1 MSELALECRNVSKNY
16 GKFTALDGVNI
27 KLNRGHITGLL
38 GPNGSGKTT
47 LIKLVNG
54 LLQPSSGSIVVC
66 GYSVGPESK
75 ALVSYLPDRICL
87 DPLMRVRDAVNF
99 YADFYA
105 DFNRDSASAMLN
117 DLHLD
122 TEKRMKTLSKGNQE
136 KVQLILVMARR
147 AELYLLDE
155 PIGGVDPAAR
165 DYIINTI
172 LANYNKN
179 AAVLIS
185 THLIQDVEQVLD
197 DIIFLKNGKIALE
210 GSASDIREEKNMSID
225 SLFREVFKC

>member
-1 MSELALECRNVSKNY
+1 MNELVLECCNLSKRY
-16 GKFTALDGVNI
+16 GTLMALDGVNV
-27 KLNRGHITGLL
+27 KLQGGRITGLL

-54 LLQPSSGSIVVC
+54 LLQPSAGSIAVC
-66 GYSVGPESK
+66 GNPVGPESK

-87 DPLMRVRDAVNF
+87 DPLMKARDILRF

-105 DFNRDSASAMLN
+105 GFSWDNALKMLK
-117 DLHLD
+117 DLGLD
-122 TEKRMKTLSKGNQE
+122 PEKRLKTFSKGNQE
-136 KVQLILVMARR
+136 KLQLILVMARK
-147 AELYLLDE
+147 AQLYLLDE

-172 LANYNKN
+172 LANYNKD
-179 AAVLIS
+179 AAILIS
-185 THLIQDVEQVLD
+185 THLIQDVEQILN
-197 DIIFLKNGKIALE
+197 DIIFLKTGKVVLV
-210 GSASDIREEKNMSID
+210 GSADDIRAEKNMSID

>member
-1 MSELALECRNVSKNY
+1 MSGLALECRDISKNY

-27 KLNRGHITGLL
+27 SLNSGRITGLL

-54 LLQPSSGSIVVC
+54 LLQPSAGSITVY
-66 GYSVGPESK
+66 GNPIGPESK

-87 DPLMRVRDAVNF
+87 DPTMRIRDTLDF

-105 DFNRDSASAMLN
+105 DFSRDAADSMLN
-117 DLHLD
+117 DLNLD
-122 TEKRMKTLSKGNQE
+122 PGKRMKTLSKGNKE
-136 KVQLILVMARR
+136 KVQLILVMARK
-147 AELYLLDE
+147 AQLYLLDE

-172 LANYNKN
+172 LSNYNKN
-179 AAVLIS
+179 AAVLVS

-197 DIIFLKNGKIALE
+197 DIIFLKNGKVVLE
-210 GSASDIREEKNMSID
+210 GNAHDIRVEKSTTID
-225 SLFREVFKC
+225 ALFREVFRC

>member
-1 MSELALECRNVSKNY
+1 MNGLVLECRNLSKNY
-16 GKFTALDGVNI
+16 GTFTALEGVNI
-27 KLNRGHITGLL
+27 KLVAGRVTGLL

-54 LLQPSSGSIVVC
+54 LLQASAGDIAVC
-66 GYSVGPESK
+66 GNSIGPQSK

-87 DPLMRVRDAVNF
+87 DPFMKVRETLDF

-105 DFNRDSASAMLN
+105 DFCWESACTMLK
-117 DLHLD
+117 DLRLD
-122 TEKRMKTLSKGNQE
+122 PAKRIKTLSKGNQE
-136 KVQLILVMARR
+136 KLQLILVMSRQAQ
-147 AELYLLDE
+147 LYLLDE

-197 DIIFLKNGKIALE
+197 DIIFLKNGKVVLE
-210 GSASDIREEKNMSID
+210 GSAHDIRVEKSTTID
-225 SLFREVFKC
+225 ALFREVFKC

>member
-1 MSELALECRNVSKNY
+1 
-16 GKFTALDGVNI
+16 
-27 KLNRGHITGLL
+27 L

-54 LLQPSSGSIVVC
+54 LLQPSAGSITVC
-66 GYSVGPESK
+66 GKPIGPESK
-75 ALVSYLPDRICL
+75 ALVSYLSDRVCL
-87 DPLMRVRDAVNF
+87 DPLMKVTDTLDF
-99 YADFYA
+99 YADFYE
-105 DFNRDSASAMLN
+105 DFNRDSASAMLR
-117 DLHLD
+117 DLSID
-122 TEKRMKTLSKGNQE
+122 PDKRMKTLSKGNKE
-136 KVQLILVMARR
+136 KVQLILVMARK
-147 AELYLLDE
+147 AQLYLLDE

-172 LANYNKN
+172 LANYNKD

-197 DIIFLKNGKIALE
+197 DIIFLKEGKVVLA
-210 GSASDIREEKNMSID
+210 GNANDIRAEKSMSID

>member
-1 MSELALECRNVSKNY
+1 MSILALECRDLSKNY
-16 GKFTALDGVNI
+16 GKFTALDRVNI
-27 KLNRGHITGLL
+27 NLNSGRITGLL

-54 LLQPSSGSIVVC
+54 LLQPTSGSIAVC
-66 GYSVGPESK
+66 GNPVGPQSK
-75 ALVSYLPDRICL
+75 ALVSYLPDRFCL
-87 DPLMRVRDAVNF
+87 DPFMKVRGTLDF

-105 DFNRDSASAMLN
+105 DFNRDSAVTMLN

-122 TEKRMKTLSKGNQE
+122 PDKRLKTLSKGNQE
-136 KVQLILVMARR
+136 KLQLILVMSRQAQ
-147 AELYLLDE
+147 LYLLDE

-172 LANYNKN
+172 LSNYNKN
-179 AAVLIS
+179 AAVLVS

-197 DIIFLKNGKIALE
+197 DIIFLKNGKVVLE
-210 GSASDIREEKNMSID
+210 GSAHDIRVEKSTTID
-225 SLFREVFKC
+225 ALFREVFKC